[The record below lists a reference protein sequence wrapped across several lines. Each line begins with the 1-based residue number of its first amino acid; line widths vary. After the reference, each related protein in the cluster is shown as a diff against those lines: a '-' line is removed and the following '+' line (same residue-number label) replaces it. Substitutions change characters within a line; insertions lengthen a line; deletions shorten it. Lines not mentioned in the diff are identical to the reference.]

1 MTFLVFA
8 LGAAVGSFLNVLID
22 RIPKAEDIVWKP
34 SHCDHCKKKLRWYE
48 LIPIVSYTLQRGH
61 CLRCRK
67 RFSMQYPLV
76 ELVTAIGFVLL
87 YPNIFHLII
96 YSAMLVLFVIDWKH
110 MILPDMFLSVVLV
123 AVILLGIPLSPAD
136 RWIHV
141 VTGISSGVGFF
152 VLWVV
157 TRGRGLG
164 FGDVKLAGVLGA
176 LLGFPLT
183 IVALY
188 TAFLTGAIW
197 GVILMVRKRAS
208 MKSRVAFGPFLI
220 GGAAAALL
228 WGETLWKLW
237 LSALS

>member
-1 MTFLVFA
+1 MTFIAFL
-8 LGAAVGSFLNVLID
+8 LGLAVGSFLNVLID
-22 RIPKAEDIVWKP
+22 RIPKGEDIVWKP
-34 SHCDHCKKKLRWYE
+34 SHCDYCNKPLRWFE
-48 LIPIVSYTLQRGH
+48 LIPLVSFLVVKAR
-61 CLRCRK
+61 CLRCHK
-67 RFSMQYPLV
+67 ILSWQYPLV
-76 ELVTAIGFVLL
+76 ELVAAIGFVLL

-110 MILPDMFLSVVLV
+110 MILPDIFLSVVLV

-220 GGAAAALL
+220 AGAAVALL